1 MTASTKNYRDYLR
14 YLYDTGTTYTQI
26 LKAAHTAEAEADNF
40 KEVETSKSMKSADPT
55 VLGELQA
62 LKAEV
67 KKIWAQPPNQPPQKK
82 SGDGPNHKKKEK
94 NDGKCYRCGGT
105 GHFVRECP
113 SPAMDLNSQ
122 QGGKKKSKAP
132 PSSCKEGGEY
142 IHYGPEP
149 QPRSPRKRGWA
160 RTGLEPEA
168 WIRVNLRSIES
179 Y

>member
-40 KEVETSKSMKSADPT
+40 KEVETSKSVKSADPT

-132 PSSCKEGGEY
+132 PQQLQRRRRVHPLWTRTPAPKPPKARMGKNRPRARSLDQSQPQEY
-142 IHYGPEP
+142 
-149 QPRSPRKRGWA
+149 
-160 RTGLEPEA
+160 
-168 WIRVNLRSIES
+168 
-179 Y
+179 